1 MKGMNKQKSG
11 SMGDAQKQRVTTAA
25 PGKVGAHGLG
35 GVRKQDVV
43 RGGPRKQKSGSSG
56 G

>member
-1 MKGMNKQKSG
+1 MNSMHKQKSG
-11 SMGDAQKQRVTTAA
+11 SMGDAQRQKVTTAA

-43 RGGPRKQKSGSSG
+43 RGGPRKQRSGSSG